1 VKSPGVEPD
10 LKIVMTLDF
19 GESAWIFGA
28 FMGEVPKR
36 FFLGKIKG
44 LEDWELVSIGVDDG
58 ALVDVGGLEGR
69 HRHDLQ
75 AGAGGQNVPQLSS
88 SELDDR
94 NFSGNWNLMSHSDE
108 IRNPILGRLKVRIL
122 IIIVIVIVIVYNFAA
137 GEQVVSC

>member
-1 VKSPGVEPD
+1 MGV
-10 LKIVMTLDF
+10 
-19 GESAWIFGA
+19 
-28 FMGEVPKR
+28 
-36 FFLGKIKG
+36 
-44 LEDWELVSIGVDDG
+44 GVDDG

-69 HRHDLQ
+69 HRHHLQ
-75 AGAGGQNVPQLSS
+75 AGAGGQNVSQLSS

>member
-1 VKSPGVEPD
+1 
-10 LKIVMTLDF
+10 M
-19 GESAWIFGA
+19 
-28 FMGEVPKR
+28 
-36 FFLGKIKG
+36 
-44 LEDWELVSIGVDDG
+44 SIGIDDG

-69 HRHDLQ
+69 HRHHLQ

-94 NFSGNWNLMSHSDE
+94 NFGGNWNLMSDSDE

-137 GEQVVSC
+137 SEQVVSC